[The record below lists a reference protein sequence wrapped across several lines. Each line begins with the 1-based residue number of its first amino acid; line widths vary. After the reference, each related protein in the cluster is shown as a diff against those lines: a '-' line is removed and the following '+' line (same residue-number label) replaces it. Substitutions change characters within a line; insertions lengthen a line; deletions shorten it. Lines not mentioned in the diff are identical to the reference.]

1 MKAHIEMISDMEK
14 VLVLLLF
21 RAVIPYVLQVRVFAY
36 VYGSSS
42 PLYLHT
48 YLSTNQ
54 HTCNCIHAYIHE
66 YTDDD
71 GCDKC
76 QFPGLYSYANGE
88 AYDGQWN
95 NDMRDGYGKYS
106 YSNGDV
112 FQGFWSKGKK
122 QGKGNAIRS
131 ILALLH
137 SILALLQIILALMSS
152 DLL

>member
-1 MKAHIEMISDMEK
+1 
-14 VLVLLLF
+14 
-21 RAVIPYVLQVRVFAY
+21 
-36 VYGSSS
+36 
-42 PLYLHT
+42 
-48 YLSTNQ
+48 
-54 HTCNCIHAYIHE
+54 
-66 YTDDD
+66 
-71 GCDKC
+71 
-76 QFPGLYSYANGE
+76 
-88 AYDGQWN
+88 
-95 NDMRDGYGKYS
+95 MRDGYGKYS